1 MTFEEAVEVSRE
13 LAEQLNEDIQK
24 CSTREEH
31 IRVTARANAAA
42 ALYNG
47 LIGSRREMDGPRD
60 SAITD

>member
-1 MTFEEAVEVSRE
+1 MTFEQAIEISRE
-13 LAEQLNEDIQK
+13 LAEQLSDDIQK

-47 LIGSRREMDGPRD
+47 LIGSRREME
-60 SAITD
+60 